1 MKEISYQSNVTHLG
15 REKLM
20 NRRAFVYQAV
30 GLITA
35 LHLADSSAN
44 AAGAVSPIQ
53 RVQGFKW
60 KLSCNLF
67 SFNQPLTQGEMT
79 LEAVM
84 EYCASLGF
92 EAVDPTAYYFP
103 GYPELPPPGYLQ
115 RIKKLAFLQ
124 GLDISGTGIRND
136 FTLSEEG
143 QRRQNLDLVRKWCG
157 AAALLGAPVLRLFSG
172 KGVPDG
178 IQRETVRNW
187 LVSSLQKSCGFAEE
201 QGILIGLQNHA
212 DFIQTA
218 AQLLEVVEEVNS
230 EWLGVNLDI
239 GSFNSADPYAEIA
252 QCAPYEVTWQI
263 KENIKPNG
271 RETKT
276 DLKKIVQILKDAGYR
291 GYLPLET
298 LGEGDPKEKV
308 RKFLEEVRT
317 ALG

>member
-1 MKEISYQSNVTHLG
+1 
-15 REKLM
+15 M
-20 NRRAFVYQAV
+20 NRRTFVQRAA
-30 GLITA
+30 GFMTA
-35 LHLADSSAN
+35 LPLVNLDAN
-44 AAGAVSPIQ
+44 LAGAIFPIK
-53 RVQGFKW
+53 RAPGSKW

-67 SFNQPLTQGEMT
+67 SFNQPLMQGEMT
-79 LEAVM
+79 LEGVM

-92 EAVDPTAYYFP
+92 DAVDPTAYYFP
-103 GYPELPPPGYLQ
+103 GYPALPRSGYLQ
-115 RIKKLAFLQ
+115 RIKRLAFLQ

-143 QRRQNLDLVRKWCG
+143 QRQQNLDLVRQWCG

-172 KGVPDG
+172 KGIPPG
-178 IQRETVRNW
+178 FNREMVRDW
-187 LVSSLQKSCGFAEE
+187 VVSSLQKSCGFAEE
-201 QGILIGLQNHA
+201 QGIIIGLQNHA

-218 AQLLEVVEEVNS
+218 TQLLEVLERVNS

-239 GSFNSADPYAEIA
+239 GSFISADPYAEIA
-252 QCAPYEVTWQI
+252 QCAPFAVTWQI
-263 KENIKPNG
+263 KENMKPNG
-271 RETKT
+271 REIRT

-298 LGEGDPKEKV
+298 LGEGDPKLKV

>member
-1 MKEISYQSNVTHLG
+1 
-15 REKLM
+15 M
-20 NRRAFVYQAV
+20 NRRDFVYQSV
-30 GLITA
+30 GLMTA
-35 LHLADSSAN
+35 LPLASLSAN
-44 AAGAVSPIQ
+44 AAGAASPRL
-53 RVQGFKW
+53 RVAGSKW

-67 SFNQPLTQGEMT
+67 SFNQPLTRGELT
-79 LEAVM
+79 LEAAM

-92 EAVDPTAYYFP
+92 DAVDPTAYYFP
-103 GYPELPPPGYLQ
+103 GYPALPRPGYLQ

-124 GLDISGTGIRND
+124 GLGISGTGIRND

-143 QRRQNLDLVRKWCG
+143 QRQQNLDLVRQWCG

-172 KGVPDG
+172 KGVPEG
-178 IQRETVRNW
+178 FRRETVRDW
-187 LVSSLQKSCGFAEE
+187 VVSSLQKSCEFAEE
-201 QGILIGLQNHA
+201 QGIIIGLQNHA

-218 AQLLEVVEEVNS
+218 AQLLDVVERINS

-239 GSFNSADPYAEIA
+239 GSFHSADPYAEIA
-252 QCAPYEVTWQI
+252 QCASYAVTWQI

-276 DLKKIVQILKDAGYR
+276 DLKKIAQILKNAGYR

-308 RKFLEEVRT
+308 RKFLEEVRA